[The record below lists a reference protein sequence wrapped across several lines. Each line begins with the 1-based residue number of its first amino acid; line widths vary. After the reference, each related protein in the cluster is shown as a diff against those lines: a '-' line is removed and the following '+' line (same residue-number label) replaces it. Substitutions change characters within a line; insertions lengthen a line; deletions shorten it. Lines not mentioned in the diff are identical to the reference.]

1 MIPMR
6 SEKPMATAT
15 ATIEPLGARTTV
27 PRPHA
32 IALAIRFGVVD
43 PKRADDGALAEVAR
57 QSLEAIQP
65 EPAASEGATGEVSI
79 SNTLSRSKVLV
90 GVEGSVVWPG
100 RPDGAAVDRL
110 RAVLN
115 AARFSVSVREKR
127 ECSEGSCTS
136 EALVEWNHPSELPS
150 GWYSNRV
157 CGKHSYRTCAKCE
170 SLYVMSS
177 TNAVG
182 QAPSIHCDVCGEVIV
197 EWGSS
202 KMWSAELVRRGKAH
216 G

>member
-1 MIPMR
+1 MGAIVDVRKRTRAECDLPCAAGAWCSGWAYDPDALR
-6 SEKPMATAT
+6 EADGDGDGDDRT
-15 ATIEPLGARTTV
+15 LGAA
-27 PRPHA
+27 H
-32 IALAIRFGVVD
+32 
-43 PKRADDGALAEVAR
+43 
-57 QSLEAIQP
+57 
-65 EPAASEGATGEVSI
+65 
-79 SNTLSRSKVLV
+79 
-90 GVEGSVVWPG
+90 
-100 RPDGAAVDRL
+100 DGAAVDRL

-115 AARFSVSVREKR
+115 AALFSISVREKR

-157 CGKHSYRTCAKCE
+157 CGKHSYRTCGKCE

-182 QAPSIHCDVCGEVIV
+182 QAPSIHCAVCGEVIV

-202 KMWSAELVRRGKAH
+202 KMWSAELV
-216 G
+216 